1 MRVVPRESTSGGPR
15 EFPGGFP
22 YARARSIKAMR
33 AHILAH
39 SDLKKMM
46 SMTAGEEVV
55 FEAQRMSSTLLEN
68 DNETMAEYTMASSI
82 EDGRFAFHLN
92 LPDGLGLQGAGIVD
106 GKPELRFGAS
116 PNTPRITEEDVA
128 AAMRLAREGERPEF
142 YYIAIPRGH
151 PFFGRQ
157 FKQYKPQWMRGTSF
171 GETFSEADWKM
182 KCLHIGAK
190 SNETK
195 SQFWARQKTS
205 KLEGLATRF
214 DFRDTQSHGSI
225 IMSCNL
231 VKVQKSDNELLF
243 EGEPRMR
250 INDES
255 NMRYSKYISK
265 NFRAVAYYDEPLFL
279 KMQELFK
286 LVLIAEWLVEK
297 GVKVDEEWMMN
308 RTQPTITSN
317 QQVAVKAIEDGGS
330 SCDYVQEPPSEMI
343 PQLIN
348 FQPPNRNVTVKTKEA
363 ELNRS
368 VMKQGVRRRYGWY
381 DRGHNEGVM
390 FDQDGTLYQQQRSL
404 KMVFEHSESVN
415 GKLTEKAP
423 ALRLSLPLPFN
434 VPIPTMSEFGES
446 LTQIWPSQSVHH
458 DFTNALGQMSADF
471 NVENIVSERG
481 IQLKGTRVFQ
491 PSSPLTSPLI
501 KETDTVKISVD
512 DFDTL
517 YSGMDPNQAIW
528 PEIPGK
534 QEAVIPNVS
543 SWCEL
548 YNETVPW
555 PYTWQTPYIGVGEPV
570 ASGGVSGRYIPVREE
585 AVKPRKVVSE
595 TVWKDNFKRR
605 DQQLV
610 VRGVNV
616 TAQGMFTQ
624 IFINWHNI

>member
-1 MRVVPRESTSGGPR
+1 
-15 EFPGGFP
+15 
-22 YARARSIKAMR
+22 
-33 AHILAH
+33 
-39 SDLKKMM
+39 MM

-55 FEAQRMSSTLLEN
+55 FEAQTMSSTLLEN
-68 DNETMAEYTMASSI
+68 DNETMAEYTSMASSV

-92 LPDGLGLQGAGIVD
+92 LPDGLGLQGVGIVD

-142 YYIAIPRGH
+142 FYIALLPGH

-171 GETFSEADWKM
+171 GETFAEADWEM

-190 SNETK
+190 SNENK
-195 SQFWARQKTS
+195 SQFWAWQKTS
-205 KLEGLATRF
+205 KLEPGLATRF
-214 DFRDTQSHGSI
+214 DFRDTQSHGSV

-250 INDES
+250 INDET

-265 NFRAVAYYDEPLFL
+265 NFRSVAFYDEPLFL
-279 KMQELFK
+279 KLQELFK
-286 LVLIAEWLVEK
+286 LVLVAEWLVEK

-317 QQVAVKAIEDGGS
+317 QQVAVKAIEDGS
-330 SCDYVQEPPSEMI
+330 STCDFVTEPPSEMI
-343 PQLIN
+343 PKPIN

-368 VMKQGVRRRYGWY
+368 MTRQGVRRRYGWY

-404 KMVFEHSESVN
+404 KMVFEQSESVN
-415 GKLTEKAP
+415 GKLTEKDL
-423 ALRLSLPLPFN
+423 ALRLSLRLPHNIPLPT
-434 VPIPTMSEFGES
+434 ISEFGDY
-446 LTQIWPSQSVHH
+446 LKKAVPSESVHH
-458 DFTNALGQMSADF
+458 NFTNALGQMSAHLKAET
-471 NVENIVSERG
+471 VISERG
-481 IQLKGTRVFQ
+481 IQLKGTRVIR
-491 PSSPLTSPLI
+491 PSPPLTSPRI
-501 KETDTVKISVD
+501 KETQTIKISVD

-517 YSGMDPNQAIW
+517 YSGMDPNQPIR
-528 PEIPGK
+528 PKIPGRC
-534 QEAVIPNVS
+534 EAVIPNVS

-548 YNETVPW
+548 YKETVPW
-555 PYTWQTPYIGVGEPV
+555 PHTWQTPVIDVGEPG
-570 ASGGVSGRYIPVREE
+570 ASGGVSGRHIPVREE

-595 TVWKDNFKRR
+595 TTWKDNYKRR

-610 VRGVNV
+610 VRGVDV
-616 TAQGMFTQ
+616 TAQGMCSHKYSLSGI
-624 IFINWHNI
+624 IFKSL

>member
-1 MRVVPRESTSGGPR
+1 MAATS
-15 EFPGGFP
+15 E
-22 YARARSIKAMR
+22 KV
-33 AHILAH
+33 L
-39 SDLKKMM
+39 
-46 SMTAGEEVV
+46 
-55 FEAQRMSSTLLEN
+55 FEAPAMSSTSQKN
-68 DNETMAEYTMASSI
+68 DNETIAQCAMASSV
-82 EDGRFAFHLN
+82 EDGRFAFHFN
-92 LPDGLGLQGAGIVD
+92 LPAGLGLRGVGIVD

-116 PNTPRITEEDVA
+116 PNTPRITEEDFA
-128 AAMRLAREGERPEF
+128 AAMRLASEGKRPEF
-142 YYIAIPRGH
+142 FYIRIPPGH

-157 FKQYKPQWMRGTSF
+157 FKQYKPQWMRGTCF

-182 KCLHIGAK
+182 KCLHIGAR
-190 SNETK
+190 SDETK
-195 SQFWARQKTS
+195 SQFWAWQKTS

-279 KMQELFK
+279 KMQELIK
-286 LVLIAEWLVEK
+286 LVLVAEWLVEK

-317 QQVAVKAIEDGGS
+317 QQAAVKAIEDGGS
-330 SCDYVQEPPSEMI
+330 TCEFVTEPPSEMI
-343 PQLIN
+343 PKPIT

-368 VMKQGVRRRYGWY
+368 VTKQGVRRRYGWY
-381 DRGHNEGVM
+381 DRGNNEGVM
-390 FDQDGTLYQQQRSL
+390 FDQDGTPYQQQRSL
-404 KMVFEHSESVN
+404 KMVVEHSESVN
-415 GKLTEKAP
+415 GKP
-423 ALRLSLPLPFN
+423 AQKDSVRLYLRLPPNIPLPT
-434 VPIPTMSEFGES
+434 ISEFGDY
-446 LTQIWPSQSVHH
+446 LKKAVPSESVHH
-458 DFTNALGQMSADF
+458 NFTNALGQMSAHLKAETVI
-471 NVENIVSERG
+471 NERG
-481 IQLKGTRVFQ
+481 IQLKGTRVIR
-491 PSSPLTSPLI
+491 PSPPLTSPRI
-501 KETDTVKISVD
+501 KETHTIKISVD

-517 YSGMDPNQAIW
+517 YSGMDPNQAIY

-534 QEAVIPNVS
+534 CEAIIPNVS

-555 PYTWQTPYIGVGEPV
+555 PHTWQTPYIGVGEPV
-570 ASGGVSGRYIPVREE
+570 ASGGVSGRHIPVREG
-585 AVKPRKVVSE
+585 AVKPRKVVNE
-595 TVWKDNFKRR
+595 TAWTDNYKIR
-605 DQQLV
+605 DQQVV

-616 TAQGMFTQ
+616 TAKGMCSHKLTR
-624 IFINWHNI
+624 HNVLHHRQLDLYNIIIPPTYDIVYKYACHI